1 MNKITSWL
9 DNFWYHY
16 KWHTIV
22 SVFLIIVFG
31 VCIGQ
36 MQSKEKV
43 DAYVMYAGPTAFLAA
58 DIYDLQDAFEA
69 VMPDLNGDGKKVVQ
83 FIDVTV
89 LTDAQ
94 IKANMDKAEKEGVE
108 YKPDMKYI
116 ADARQKFKL
125 QLAAGDAYLLLL
137 DPQMYAEDYGIGMYE
152 KLSDIGIESEYA
164 NDDSSIRFKETDFGS
179 YMPIFDKL
187 PDDTLLCFRR
197 MNVTSKGRGK
207 KEQAKYDN
215 QLELL
220 KEVISFN
227 TVESDE

>member
-1 MNKITSWL
+1 MNKIISWL

-16 KWHTIV
+16 KWHTII
-22 SVFLIIVFG
+22 SAFLIIVFG

-58 DIYDLQDAFEA
+58 DIYELQDAFEA

-94 IKANMDKAEKEGVE
+94 IQENIDKAEKEGVE

-116 ADARQKFKL
+116 YDARQKFKL

-137 DPQMYAEDYGIGMYE
+137 DPQTYAEDYGVGMYE
-152 KLSDIGIESEYA
+152 KLSDIGIESEHA
-164 NDDSSIRFKETDFGS
+164 NDDSSIKFKETDFGS

-187 PDDTLLCFRR
+187 PDDTLLCFRK

-220 KEVISFN
+220 KEI
-227 TVESDE
+227 VEFKVS